1 MPTITDQRAGPKRKE
16 GIQWTDFTANA
27 FKLELPDGK
36 RVNACV
42 KISEG
47 CRNCYSETMT
57 NHYWPRTETEAG
69 RTFPGFSLPL
79 LQRGKPWLDTELFR
93 KLLRWKP
100 KPPFKSPDGRPK
112 VFAFDMTDF
121 FLDLWPD
128 EFLDQFMAV
137 VAIRQDVDFQILTK
151 RAERMHRYFTTGRG
165 PVTRQMCIDRAAAE
179 MIGGD
184 PLNGPPWP
192 LPNLFLGVSA
202 EDQARADERI
212 PILLRT
218 PAAVRFVSYEPALG
232 PVDMAYAVHRRRLG
246 DSQPDWIIIGG
257 ESGHDARPFNIEWAR
272 NTIAQCKA
280 ARVACFV
287 KQLGARITIKND
299 SLSEWGRDGDC
310 VTAYDSDAPT
320 HQGQEEDF
328 FLEDSHGGDWNEW
341 PERLRVRE
349 WPTRI

>member
-1 MPTITDQRAGPKRKE
+1 MSTINRTE
-16 GIQWTDFTANA
+16 IQWTDFTANP

-42 KISEG
+42 KVSPG
-47 CRNCYSETMT
+47 CRGCYAESIVR
-57 NHYWPRTETEAG
+57 HFWPRTETEAG

-79 LQRGKPWLDTELFR
+79 LQRGKPWLDGELLR

-128 EFLDQFMAV
+128 DFLDQFMAV
-137 VAIRQDVDFQILTK
+137 VAIRQDIDFQILTK
-151 RAERMHRYFTTGRG
+151 RAERMHRYLTTGRG

-184 PLNGPPWP
+184 PFNSPPWP

-218 PAAVRFVSYEPALG
+218 PAAVRFVSYEPAIG
-232 PVDMAYAVHRRRLG
+232 PVDFTEWTTLG
-246 DSQPDWIIIGG
+246 HMSEEGQSLDQIIIGG
-257 ESGHDARPFNIEWAR
+257 ESGHDARPFDIEWAR

-280 ARVACFV
+280 AGVACFV
-287 KQLGARITIKND
+287 KQCGARIRMPND
-299 SLSEWGRDGDC
+299 GLMEWGREGDC
-310 VTAYDSDAPT
+310 VSPYDLDART
-320 HQGQEEDF
+320 HQGEVEDF
-328 FLEDSHGGDWNEW
+328 FLEDSHGGDQAEW
-341 PERLRVRE
+341 PEWLRVRE
-349 WPTRI
+349 WPTRT